1 VAARAEP
8 RRVPE
13 AGTVTAMLTLE
24 SDRALAVT
32 CTPAVG
38 ARAEAERVTVALQ
51 PATPVT
57 VRSRMRP
64 LRWGV
69 HDLGTMAVE
78 ARDPLGMIAWHGRRR
93 GSIVVRVYPRAGG
106 VRASPAP
113 AATTA
118 TTGSHVSRARGEG
131 IEFAE
136 VREYRPGDRV
146 RALNA
151 RVSARRGRPYVNDRH
166 PERSADIVLFLDTF
180 TGAEGPDGRGTLD
193 DALRAATAIAE
204 HHLARRDRV
213 GVVRF
218 GGMVSWLPPGLG
230 ERQRQRVADVLIES
244 EVVLS
249 FIPKHVR
256 YLPPR
261 ALPPRALVIALSPLI
276 DDRSLTALID
286 LRRRGVDLVVVELDA
301 RPYIPAPRTTVEEL
315 ALRLWT
321 LRHEARRA
329 RLTELGAPVAV
340 LGPGEPVQRPLAGLL
355 AWRRTRRRG
364 VAGA

>member
-1 VAARAEP
+1 
-8 RRVPE
+8 
-13 AGTVTAMLTLE
+13 
-24 SDRALAVT
+24 
-32 CTPAVG
+32 
-38 ARAEAERVTVALQ
+38 
-51 PATPVT
+51 
-57 VRSRMRP
+57 MRP